1 MSMKLA
7 EYTTSTYDLTL
18 TSATVNSSSRLEYG
32 TESSYT
38 STVSSSASGTYWK
51 SIYTD
56 DRYATVSTETN
67 DVVEKR
73 ETFDVSY
80 TVNTDVTLTIYDQVE
95 HREAQGKAYQEP
107 RYTATHSY
115 GFTALDE
122 SSILYNA
129 STLLTITSSAFY
141 TLESTIYANDIA
153 AKSYITETVMYT
165 TANST
170 SQWVTVYKTES
181 WSETLKNITSFTDVE
196 KFNYSGVT
204 SQLILSESAI
214 TSYFGKSYSNLTHTS
229 TTNTIAEIVSYTP
242 FLLATTKTYVISNIK
257 TTTRK
262 ASSVTYW
269 YHRTTYTTLWP
280 EYIVTTTT
288 DPDYDEM
295 HERTV
300 NNSSYSYIWYTEHI
314 TGKETIS
321 QKILTEIITV
331 NVHSTPLV
339 EKMQLYLGTQ
349 TMTSLGGGNFGINFK
364 QEGSTSYYTF
374 SYSIVGAFNDYL
386 KLSTTVTNTRTES
399 SVPED
404 GKI

>member
-122 SSILYNA
+122 SSILYNS

-181 WSETLKNITSFTDVE
+181 WSETLKNLTSFTDVE

-269 YHRTTYTTLWP
+269 SYHTKTDQLFIPSYTT
-280 EYIVTTTT
+280 TTTT
-288 DPDYDEM
+288 DYGEM

-300 NNSSYSYIWYTEHI
+300 NDSSYSYIWYTEHI

-321 QKILTEIITV
+321 QKILTEIETV
-331 NVHSTPLV
+331 KIHSTPLL
-339 EKMQLYLGTQ
+339 EKINLYLGTQ
-349 TMTSLGGGNFGINFK
+349 TMTFLDSGNFGISFK

-386 KLSTTVTNTRTES
+386 KLSTTVTNTRAES
-399 SVPED
+399 SAPED

>member
-1 MSMKLA
+1 MMNLA
-7 EYTTSTYDLTL
+7 EYTTSIYDLTL
-18 TSATVNSSSRLEYG
+18 TSATVNSSSQLEYG

-38 STVSSSASGTYWK
+38 YTVSSSASCTYWK

-56 DRYATVSTETN
+56 NRYATVSTETN

-73 ETFDVSY
+73 ETLDVSY
-80 TVNTDVTLTIYDQVE
+80 TVNTDVTLTTYDRVE
-95 HREAQGKAYQEP
+95 HREAQGEAYQEP

-122 SSILYNA
+122 SSILYNS

-181 WSETLKNITSFTDVE
+181 WSETLKNLTSFTDVE
-196 KFNYSGVT
+196 KFNYSGVI

-242 FLLATTKTYVISNIK
+242 FLSATTKTYVISNIN

-269 YHRTTYTTLWP
+269 SYHTKTYQLFIPSYTT
-280 EYIVTTTT
+280 TTTT
-288 DPDYDEM
+288 DYCEM

-300 NNSSYSYIWYTEHI
+300 NNSSYSYIEYTGHI
-314 TGKETIS
+314 TGKEAVS
-321 QKILTEIITV
+321 QKILTEIETV
-331 NVHSTPLV
+331 KIHSTPLL
-339 EKMQLYLGTQ
+339 EKINLYLGTQ
-349 TMTSLGGGNFGINFK
+349 TMTFLDSGNFGINFK
-364 QEGSTSYYTF
+364 KEGLTSYYTF

-399 SVPED
+399 SAP
-404 GKI
+404 